1 MSHTESTGDGR
12 AGEEQRSAEQN
23 PVWRAACGRGARP
36 GGTAPRGLQGRRAQ
50 GRAPSSLHPPGQLV
64 PCKRKPVPT
73 SSALEASASFQEN
86 GFQFSRRWYV
96 NGNDGDGLL

>member
-1 MSHTESTGDGR
+1 M
-12 AGEEQRSAEQN
+12 AEQEK
-23 PVWRAACGRGARP
+23 GRGRLNRTLC
-36 GGTAPRGLQGRRAQ
+36 GGRRAQ
-50 GRAPSSLHPPGQLV
+50 GRAPSSLHPPGRLV

>member
-1 MSHTESTGDGR
+1 MAEQEKGRGRLNRTLCGGRR
-12 AGEEQRSAEQN
+12 AGEAR
-23 PVWRAACGRGARP
+23 GRGVQP
-36 GGTAPRGLQGRRAQ
+36 PRGLQGRRAQ
-50 GRAPSSLHPPGQLV
+50 GRAPSSLHPPGRLV